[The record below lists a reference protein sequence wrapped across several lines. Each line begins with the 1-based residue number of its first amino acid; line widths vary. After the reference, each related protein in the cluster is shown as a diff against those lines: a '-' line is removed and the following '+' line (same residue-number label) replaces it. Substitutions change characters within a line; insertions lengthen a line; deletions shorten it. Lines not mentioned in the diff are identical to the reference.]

1 MNISYTMFGLGL
13 AVGLF
18 LGWIW
23 DVARAYYAS
32 KKTAEF
38 SPVVKA
44 EVKNALAAGHV
55 PPRPVPVP
63 APEPAPSPIPVP
75 EVAVAPE
82 AVVSEVRRVFLQVDG
97 ERVQEVQEA
106 DFLNLLQQW
115 GISADSPQGMALS
128 NGQPVQIQSGNVK
141 SVVQL
146 VYA

>member
-38 SPVVKA
+38 SP

-55 PPRPVPVP
+55 PPRPVP

-82 AVVSEVRRVFLQVDG
+82 AVASEVRRVFLQVDG

-128 NGQPVQIQSGNVK
+128 NGQPVQIRSGNVQ

>member
-44 EVKNALAAGHV
+44 EVKNALDAGHV
-55 PPRPVPVP
+55 PPVP

-82 AVVSEVRRVFLQVDG
+82 AVASELRRVFLQVDG

-128 NGQPVQIQSGNVK
+128 NGQPVQIRSGNVQ

>member
-32 KKTAEF
+32 KKTAAF

-44 EVKNALAAGHV
+44 EVKNASAAGHV
-55 PPRPVPVP
+55 PPRPVP

-75 EVAVAPE
+75 EAVAVAPE
-82 AVVSEVRRVFLQVDG
+82 AVASEVRRVFLQVDG

>member
-44 EVKNALAAGHV
+44 EVKNALDAGHV
-55 PPRPVPVP
+55 PPRPVP
-63 APEPAPSPIPVP
+63 APEPAPSPIPVH

-82 AVVSEVRRVFLQVDG
+82 AVASEVRRVFLQVDG

-128 NGQPVQIQSGNVK
+128 NGQPVQIRSGNVQ